1 LITELHRETQAARR
15 GRKKLVESLGVD
27 APTGRKLDQYR
38 SECLLET
45 LRDGKEVFESR
56 TRFLQPHEVGTVTIE
71 FDGVTKACGS
81 LGFPAIKHCGC
92 GQVIKSI
99 VDLYRIKVAG
109 I

>member
-1 LITELHRETQAARR
+1 
-15 GRKKLVESLGVD
+15 
-27 APTGRKLDQYR
+27 LDQYR

-71 FDGVTKACGS
+71 FDGVAKACGS
-81 LGFPAIKHCGC
+81 LGFPAIKRCGT

-109 I
+109 IVRKPSGLGQLLWVKNPAPVVVMIA